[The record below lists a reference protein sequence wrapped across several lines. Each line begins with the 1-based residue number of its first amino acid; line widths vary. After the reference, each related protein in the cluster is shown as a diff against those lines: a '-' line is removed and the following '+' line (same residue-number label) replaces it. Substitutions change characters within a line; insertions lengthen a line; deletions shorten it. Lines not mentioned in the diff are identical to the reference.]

1 MGIKTVLAVLEM
13 MVTRLLT
20 GCLKIQA
27 RKYSV
32 YVGSEEN
39 YSVAKYQWEGLM
51 GT

>member
-1 MGIKTVLAVLEM
+1 MKTVLAVLE

-27 RKYSV
+27 LKYS
-32 YVGSEEN
+32 VGSEEN